1 MRMPGRW
8 PDRLR
13 PDSPSGGP
21 AEGSPSAVRR
31 SSDGS
36 GPVPPGGGLPDRADS
51 DPARYDPLRSPR
63 AASHRRGSTLTTT
76 FRELGILSETAEAL
90 EAVGIVNP
98 FPIQEM
104 TLPVAL
110 TGTDV
115 IGQAKTGTG
124 KTLGF
129 GLPILERV
137 TVPSDV
143 EAGRAKPE
151 RLTDAPQA
159 LVVVPTRELC
169 TQVTNDLLTAG
180 KVRNVRVLAI
190 YGGRAY
196 EPQVE
201 ALQKGVDVVVGTPG
215 RLLDLAGQRKLDL
228 SHVKVLVLDEA
239 DEMLD
244 LGFLPDVEKIM
255 NMLPAKRQTMLFS
268 ATMPGAVIGLARRYM
283 SQPTHIRATSPDGE
297 GVTVANIKQHV
308 YRAHSMDKPELVS
321 RILQANGR
329 GLAMIFC
336 RTKRTAAD
344 IAEQLERRGFASGAV
359 HGDLGQGAREQ
370 ALRAFR
376 NGKVDVLVCTDV
388 AARGIDVEGVTHV
401 INYQSPEDEKTFL
414 HRVGRT
420 GRAGAKG
427 TAVTLV
433 DWDDIPRWQLINK
446 ALGLDFHEPVETYS
460 SSPHLYEELD
470 IPAGTKGILPRGE
483 RTRAGLGAEELEDLG
498 EPGGRRGRGPKAAE
512 RTEERPERT
521 RTPRQRRRTRGGG
534 DAVDAPAPSERT
546 DAAQAAPAA
555 VPAGD
560 EARTESG
567 PRTPRRRRRTRVGA
581 QGSVPVAQAAPVAVA
596 EAPKAVETPRTEAP
610 APAPVVTETPKAET
624 PKADVP
630 KAEAPKAEAPKVEER
645 KAEEPKA
652 PRRRTRAARPEAVQA
667 APAVRTPAAPAVQEP
682 APVVRRRR
690 ARVRPAEETVFFQTP
705 ETAAAALRAQSAVE
719 APKAEAPAAVEAPK
733 AEEPKRAPRRRAAG
747 KAVEAAR
754 APEAVESAVTTVEPV
769 AAPVAEPV
777 AVVTEAPA
785 EVPAPRRRRTA
796 RRPAGSPVTAEAPAA
811 EPVAEPVAAPVV
823 EEAPAPR
830 RRRAA
835 TRAAGSPASAEAAI
849 IVVPAV
855 TPAPV
860 AEGAPEPA
868 PRRRRAVRK
877 ATASPVTAEVPVA
890 EAPAAGPVVEEAAAP
905 VVEPVVEEAPK
916 KAAPRRRTAKKAV
929 AEAAPAAE
937 APAAEEAPKAPRRR
951 AAKKTVAAEAPDA
964 SEPQA
969 PKAPARRRTVKK
981 AVAEPAAEA
990 VAGDEEPKKAPR
1002 RRTTKK
1008 TAAPAEG

>member
-1 MRMPGRW
+1 
-8 PDRLR
+8 
-13 PDSPSGGP
+13 
-21 AEGSPSAVRR
+21 
-31 SSDGS
+31 
-36 GPVPPGGGLPDRADS
+36 
-51 DPARYDPLRSPR
+51 
-63 AASHRRGSTLTTT
+63 
-76 FRELGILSETAEAL
+76 
-90 EAVGIVNP
+90 
-98 FPIQEM
+98 M

-137 TVPSDV
+137 TVPTDV
-143 EAGRAKPE
+143 EAGRARPE
-151 RLTDAPQA
+151 QLTDAPQA

-169 TQVTNDLLTAG
+169 QQVTNDLLTAG

-244 LGFLPDVEKIM
+244 LGFLPDVEKII
-255 NMLPAKRQTMLFS
+255 NMLPPKRQTMLFS

-297 GVTVANIKQHV
+297 GATVANIKQHV
-308 YRAHSMDKPELVS
+308 YRAHNMDKPEMVS

-446 ALGLDFHEPVETYS
+446 ALELDFHEPVETYS
-460 SSPHLYEELD
+460 SSPHLYEDLD
-470 IPAGTKGILPRGE
+470 IPAGTKGILPRSE

-512 RTEERPERT
+512 RTEERPART
-521 RTPRQRRRTRGGG
+521 RTPRQRRRTRGGS
-534 DAVDAPAPSERT
+534 DLDDAPVS
-546 DAAQAAPAA
+546 AAPAVETPA
-555 VPAGD
+555 VETPSDETPA
-560 EARTESG
+560 EPG
-567 PRTPRRRRRTRVGA
+567 PRTPRRRRRTRVTA
-581 QGSVPVAQAAPVAVA
+581 QVVEAQAAEAPVKTPVVEAPVAETRTA
-596 EAPKAVETPRTEAP
+596 EAPVEAPVFTAPVAAAPAVEQP
-610 APAPVVTETPKAET
+610 
-624 PKADVP
+624 
-630 KAEAPKAEAPKVEER
+630 

-652 PRRRTRAARPEAVQA
+652 PRRRSRAARPATAEPVTARVERTPV
-667 APAVRTPAAPAVQEP
+667 APAP
-682 APVVRRRR
+682 APRRRR
-690 ARVRPAEETVFFQTP
+690 ARVVRQAEETVTFQTP
-705 ETAAAALRAQSAVE
+705 ESAAVALMAERSVE
-719 APKAEAPAAVEAPK
+719 APVVEAAPVVV
-733 AEEPKRAPRRRAAG
+733 EEPKAAPRRRTATAK
-747 KAVEAAR
+747 KAVAEPVVEAPVAT
-754 APEAVESAVTTVEPV
+754 APVVEAV

-777 AVVTEAPA
+777 VETPVA

-796 RRPAGSPVTAEAPAA
+796 RRPAGSPVTAEAP
-811 EPVAEPVAAPVV
+811 
-823 EEAPAPR
+823 
-830 RRRAA
+830 
-835 TRAAGSPASAEAAI
+835 
-849 IVVPAV
+849 
-855 TPAPV
+855 
-860 AEGAPEPA
+860 
-868 PRRRRAVRK
+868 
-877 ATASPVTAEVPVA
+877 VA
-890 EAPAAGPVVEEAAAP
+890 EAPAAEPVVETPVAEEPEPRRRRTARRPAGSPATAESTGEVIVIAAP
-905 VVEPVVEEAPK
+905 VAAPVAETVVEEAPK
-916 KAAPRRRTAKKAV
+916 KAAPRRRTTKKAAAAEPV
-929 AEAAPAAE
+929 AETVE
-937 APAAEEAPKAPRRR
+937 APAAEEAPKKAAPRRR
-951 AAKKTVAAEAPDA
+951 TTKKAVAAEAPEA
-964 SEPQA
+964 SAPKTE
-969 PKAPARRRTVKK
+969 PKAPARRRTTKK
-981 AVAEPAAEA
+981 AVAAEVEAPATEEA
-990 VAGDEEPKKAPR
+990 PKKAAPR

-1008 TAAPAEG
+1008 AAAQPES